1 MKNHKI
7 IVSVV
12 VLICIMLGL
21 VCYFIFSQRI
31 IGTDSGYSYSI
42 KSALNGSDM
51 WTISTPKITK
61 ITLSKSTKSNLS
73 YEFELQQY
81 KQSVDEMIELEKK
94 LKKERCSLSN
104 TEIGKVAKSTSEE
117 AMEILGTRYSY
128 SVYLICKEI
137 SRLEDSCEQI
147 MMSLG
152 GSITK

>member
-7 IVSVV
+7 IVSVI
-12 VLICIMLGL
+12 VLICITFGL
-21 VCYFIFSQRI
+21 VCCFIFSQRT
-31 IGTDSGYSYSI
+31 IGTDYGYSYSI

-61 ITLSKSTKSNLS
+61 ITLSKSTKSDLS

-81 KQSVDEMIELEKK
+81 KQCVDEMIGLEKK
-94 LKKERCSLSN
+94 LEKERCFLSN

-117 AMEILGTRYSY
+117 AMKILGTRYSY

-147 MMSLG
+147 IMSLG
-152 GSITK
+152 GSITE